1 MFDEY
6 LYIVKVYDIDETY
19 EYQYG
24 NLPHAQEHYLQEL
37 SKGNKATLYRSKDD
51 VLERY
56 QERFDTWGR

>member
-6 LYIVKVYDIDETY
+6 LYIVKVYDTDDTY

-24 NLPHAQEHYLQEL
+24 NLSHAVEHYELEL
-37 SKGNKATLYRSKDD
+37 SKKNKPVLFREKDE

-56 QERFDTWGR
+56 NERTNTWG